1 VPILARSAGAA
12 SSTSHVAT
20 SAADNTHSE
29 TPVVLPTVPA
39 DSFGDSVGDPPGLAT
54 LVDRAAR
61 RDQAAFAE
69 LYDLFLGPMYRYV
82 YYRVGKRADAE
93 DISEQVF
100 LQAWAAIERFHW
112 QGKPFVAWLYTLA
125 HNLVVDWRRRSH
137 PSDSLDNDEHPID
150 LRSTT
155 AERALAQSLDIDL
168 LAPAIRRLTPEQQQV
183 ITLKFVAGLETA
195 QVAAVMNKREGTI
208 RALQL
213 RALQSLRRDLER
225 QGEHG
230 SA

>member
-1 VPILARSAGAA
+1 M
-12 SSTSHVAT
+12 AT
-20 SAADNTHSE
+20 SAAENTHSE
-29 TPVVLPTVPA
+29 TPVVRSPV
-39 DSFGDSVGDPPGLAT
+39 SGDSVGDAPALAT
-54 LVDRAAR
+54 LVERAGR

-69 LYDLFLGPMYRYV
+69 LYDLFLGPIYRYV
-82 YYRVGKRADAE
+82 YYRLGNRSDAE

-100 LQAWAAIERFHW
+100 LQAWVAIDRFRW

-125 HNLVVDWRRRSH
+125 HNLLVDWRRRSH
-137 PSDSLDNDEHPID
+137 PAQSIDNEEFPID
-150 LRSTT
+150 LRSAT
-155 AERALAQSLDIDL
+155 AERSLTQSLDADL

-183 ITLKFVAGLETA
+183 ITLKFVAGLGTSE
-195 QVAAVMNKREGTI
+195 VATVMNKREGTI

-225 QGEHG
+225 QGEQG

>member
-1 VPILARSAGAA
+1 MRDEPALAA
-12 SSTSHVAT
+12 
-20 SAADNTHSE
+20 
-29 TPVVLPTVPA
+29 
-39 DSFGDSVGDPPGLAT
+39 
-54 LVDRAAR
+54 LVERAAR
-61 RDQAAFAE
+61 RDQAAFAA

-82 YYRVGKRADAE
+82 YYRVGNRADAE
-93 DISEQVF
+93 DIAEQVF
-100 LQAWAAIERFHW
+100 LQAWAAIDRFRW

-137 PSDSLDNDEHPID
+137 PTQSLDNDEHPID

-155 AERALAQSLDIDL
+155 AERALSQSLDADL

-183 ITLKFVAGLETA
+183 ITLKFVAGLDTA
-195 QVAAVMNKREGTI
+195 QVATVMNKREGTI

-225 QGEHG
+225 QGEQG

>member
-1 VPILARSAGAA
+1 VSILARSAGVA
-12 SSTSHVAT
+12 SSTFHVAT
-20 SAADNTHSE
+20 SAADNTHSD
-29 TPVVLPTVPA
+29 TPVVLPPLSA
-39 DSFGDSVGDPPGLAT
+39 DPLGDSVGDEPALAR
-54 LVDRAAR
+54 LVERAAR
-61 RDQAAFAE
+61 RDQTAFAE
-69 LYDLFLGPMYRYV
+69 LYDVFLGPMYRYV
-82 YYRVGKRADAE
+82 FYRVGSRADAE

-100 LQAWAAIERFHW
+100 LQAWAGIDRFRW
-112 QGKPFVAWLYTLA
+112 QGKPFAAWLYTLA

-137 PSDSLDNDEHPID
+137 PAQSIDNDEHPID

-155 AERALAQSLDIDL
+155 AERALTQSLDADL

-183 ITLKFVAGLETA
+183 ITLKFVAGLDTA
-195 QVAAVMNKREGTI
+195 QVATVMNKRAGTV

-225 QGEHG
+225 QGEQG

>member
-1 VPILARSAGAA
+1 MADDP
-12 SSTSHVAT
+12 HVVA
-20 SAADNTHSE
+20 
-29 TPVVLPTVPA
+29 L
-39 DSFGDSVGDPPGLAT
+39 VG
-54 LVDRAAR
+54 RAVR

-69 LYDLFLGPMYRYV
+69 LYERFLDAVYRYV
-82 YYRVGKRADAE
+82 YFRTASRLDAE
-93 DISEQVF
+93 DVTEQVF
-100 LQAWAAIERFHW
+100 LQAWAAIDRFRW

-137 PSDSLDNDEHPID
+137 PTQSLDTDEHPID

-155 AERALAQSLDIDL
+155 AERALTQSLDADL

-183 ITLKFVAGLETA
+183 ITLKFVAGLDTA
-195 QVAAVMNKREGTI
+195 QVATVMNKREGTI

-225 QGEHG
+225 QGEQG